1 MRRGLAAAVLGGGA
15 TALAAAVMLAAPGGQ
30 GQDRPGQIGQ
40 AKVWIENHGRAEAV
54 PIVLEEV
61 TAAAPINVQ
70 VSGRRPWRS
79 RASSRLALPAS
90 SGNIGRSRSS
100 LVRMLRWR
108 CPALGADGWEATSI
122 QLPAAPGNSV
132 IVLKRPR

>member
-15 TALAAAVMLAAPGGQ
+15 MTLTAAVMLAAPRGQ

-54 PIVLEEV
+54 PVVLEEV
-61 TAAAPINVQ
+61 TASAPINVQ
-70 VSGRRPWRS
+70 ARRARQQWEYRT
-79 RASSRLALPAS
+79 LALQPGQDAALAL
-90 SGNIGRSRSS
+90 SG
-100 LVRMLRWR
+100 
-108 CPALGADGWEATSI
+108 LGADGWELTSI